1 MFPPRDAAAHLRVFS
16 ASQTALEVHLREA
29 YDDPTG
35 NHLQDR
41 NGRFMAARTERQLL
55 TLLHRRGAT
64 RLRNVRFKAN
74 RSTIWSLTQDGAVLN
89 LHVAYRTAPLDVL
102 DHFAVIARDAYRET
116 TEYRAAVAA
125 VRTWEGLQ
133 LELRRIWRE
142 HRRRPRQGKSRTR
155 RSSRAAPC
163 CATHEQTVYLR
174 RLYRY
179 LNRTRFDGRL
189 PDEIPIRL
197 SNRMK
202 TRIGQMVP
210 GIRNGIRHVVEIALN
225 VDLML
230 EGNGRERID
239 TLIHEMAHAADW
251 LFRGGLDHGRSWRAW
266 ARYAGCKETA
276 CADAPIRRRGR
287 NTVSVTRVPRLPEA
301 ARAVAA

>member
-1 MFPPRDAAAHLRVFS
+1 MMSGKP
-16 ASQTALEVHLREA
+16 
-29 YDDPTG
+29 DPKG
-35 NHLQDR
+35 R

-55 TLLHRRGAT
+55 TLLQRRGAT
-64 RLRNVRFKAN
+64 RLENVRFKAN

-89 LHVAYRTAPLDVL
+89 LHVAYRTAPLEVL
-102 DHFAVIARDAYRET
+102 DHFAVIARDAHRGT
-116 TEYRAAVAA
+116 AAYRAAAAA

-133 LELRRIWRE
+133 LELRRLWRE
-142 HRRRPRQGKSRTR
+142 HRKPREAPRRKR
-155 RSSRAAPC
+155 RSRRTAPC
-163 CATHEQTVYLR
+163 CATEEQKVYLH

-189 PDEIPIRL
+189 PDEIRIRL

-210 GIRNGIRHVVEIALN
+210 GIRNGIRYVVEIALN

-239 TLIHEMAHAADW
+239 TLVHEMAHAADW
-251 LFRGGLDHGRSWRAW
+251 LFRGKLDHGPSWRAW
-266 ARYAGCKETA
+266 ARYAGCKDTA
-276 CADAPIRRRGR
+276 CADEPIRRRGR
-287 NTVSVTRVPRLPEA
+287 RTHSVTRVPRLPEA
-301 ARAVAA
+301 ARAFAA

>member
-1 MFPPRDAAAHLRVFS
+1 
-16 ASQTALEVHLREA
+16 
-29 YDDPTG
+29 
-35 NHLQDR
+35 
-41 NGRFMAARTERQLL
+41 MAARTERQLL

-89 LHVAYRTAPLDVL
+89 LHVAYRTAPLEVL
-102 DHFAVIARDAYRET
+102 DHFAVIARDAYRAT
-116 TEYRAAVAA
+116 AQYRESVDA
-125 VRTWEGLQ
+125 VRRWEGLT
-133 LELRRIWRE
+133 LEMRRIRNE
-142 HRRRPRQGKSRTR
+142 HRRRPSSAPRRRR
-155 RSSRAAPC
+155 RSMRTAPN
-163 CATHEQTVYLR
+163 CATEEQKVYLR

-189 PDEIPIRL
+189 PEEIPIRL

-202 TRIGQMVP
+202 ARIGQMMPEV
-210 GIRNGIRHVVEIALN
+210 RNGVRYVREITLN

-239 TLIHEMAHAADW
+239 TLVHEMAHVADW
-251 LFRGGLDHGRSWRAW
+251 LFGGNLDHGAAWRAW
-266 ARYAGCKETA
+266 ARYAGCKDSA
-276 CADAPIRRRGR
+276 CAPEPIRRRGR
-287 NTVSVTRVPRLPEA
+287 REQTVTRVPRLPEA

>member
-1 MFPPRDAAAHLRVFS
+1 
-16 ASQTALEVHLREA
+16 
-29 YDDPTG
+29 
-35 NHLQDR
+35 
-41 NGRFMAARTERQLL
+41 MAARTERQLL

-89 LHVAYRTAPLDVL
+89 LHVAYRTAPLEIL
-102 DHFAVIARDAYRET
+102 DHFAVIARDAYRVT
-116 TEYRAAVAA
+116 AQYRESVAA
-125 VRTWEGLQ
+125 VRSWEGLQ
-133 LELRRIWRE
+133 LELRRIRNE
-142 HRRRPRQGKSRTR
+142 HRRRPARAPR
-155 RSSRAAPC
+155 RRRPSMRSAPN
-163 CATHEQTVYLR
+163 CATEEQKVYLR

-189 PDEIPIRL
+189 PEDVPIRL

-202 TRIGQMVP
+202 ARIGQMIP
-210 GIRNGIRHVVEIALN
+210 ELRNGVRSVREITLN

-239 TLIHEMAHAADW
+239 TLVHEMAHVADW
-251 LFRGGLDHGRSWRAW
+251 LFGANLDHGPAWRAW
-266 ARYAGCKETA
+266 ARYAGCKDTA
-276 CADAPIRRRGR
+276 CAPEPIRRRGR
-287 NTVSVTRVPRLPEA
+287 REQTVTRVPRLPEA